1 MKQRASRG
9 VTLLEVMA
17 TMAVML
23 LGVAAAMTVVSQTTR
38 SNRRTLTAN
47 QAQIIAERTLE
58 NILQRGCQGSP
69 TCDVAKD
76 ETFNV
81 WQTSD
86 GFLRNSAPTDPK
98 VVARMYTVDVDVD
111 NPQVPGTMEAGGS
124 MGEPALNR
132 SLVGAS
138 SGTLVNVRVSV
149 SWVEPGIRTDRQ
161 MVVMQTRM
169 AP

>member
-98 VVARMYTVDVDVD
+98 VVARMYTVNVDVD

-132 SLVGAS
+132 TLVGAS
-138 SGTLVNVRVSV
+138 PGTLVNVRVSV
-149 SWVEPGIRTDRQ
+149 SWDEPGIRTDRQ

>member
-58 NILQRGCQGSP
+58 NIVQRGCQGSP
-69 TCDVAKD
+69 TCDTVRD
-76 ETFNV
+76 QTFEV
-81 WQTSD
+81 WQTAD

-98 VVARMYTVDVDVD
+98 IVARKYTVDVDVD
-111 NPQVPGTMEAGGS
+111 NPAVPGTMEAGSGL
-124 MGEPALNR
+124 GEPALNR
-132 SLVGAS
+132 NLAAGAA
-138 SGTLVNVRVSV
+138 GTVVNVRVSV
-149 SWVEPGIRTDRQ
+149 SWNEPGIRADRQ

>member
-69 TCDVAKD
+69 NCDTVRD
-76 ETFNV
+76 NTFEV
-81 WQTSD
+81 WQTAD
-86 GFLRNSAPTDPK
+86 GFLRNTAPTDPK
-98 VVARMYTVDVDVD
+98 ILARKYTVDVDVD
-111 NPQVPGTMEAGGS
+111 NPKVPSTLEAGSGL
-124 MGEPALNR
+124 GEPSLNR
-132 SLVGAS
+132 NLVAGTG
-138 SGTLVNVRVSV
+138 GTLVNVRVSV
-149 SWVEPGIRTDRQ
+149 SWDEPGIRADRQ

>member
-47 QAQIIAERTLE
+47 QAQIIAEQTLE
-58 NILQRGCQGSP
+58 NILQRGCQGSV
-69 TCDVAKD
+69 TCETASN
-76 ETFNV
+76 ETFDV
-81 WQTSD
+81 YQTSE
-86 GFLRNSAPTDPK
+86 GFQRETAPTDPNI
-98 VVARMYTVDVDVD
+98 VARKYTVTVDVDNSV
-111 NPQVPGTMEAGGS
+111 VPGSIEDGKA
-124 MGEPALNR
+124 GEPAITR
-132 SLVGAS
+132 PLVGATT
-138 SGTLVNVRVSV
+138 GTLVNVRVSV
-149 SWVEPGIRTDRQ
+149 AWDEPGIREGQQ
-161 MVVMQTRM
+161 MVVLQSRM

>member
-47 QAQIIAERTLE
+47 QAQLIAERTLE

-69 TCDVAKD
+69 TCDTVRD
-76 ETFNV
+76 QTFNV
-81 WQTSD
+81 WQTAD
-86 GFLRNSAPTDPK
+86 GLLRDAAPTDPK
-98 VVARMYTVDVDVD
+98 VVARMYTVNVDVD
-111 NPQVPGTMEAGGS
+111 NPQVPGTMEAGGGT
-124 MGEPALNR
+124 GEP
-132 SLVGAS
+132 SLTRNLAAGS
-138 SGTLVNVRVSV
+138 TGTVVNVRVSV
-149 SWVEPGIRTDRQ
+149 NWNEPGIRADRQ
-161 MVVMQTRM
+161 MVVMQSRM